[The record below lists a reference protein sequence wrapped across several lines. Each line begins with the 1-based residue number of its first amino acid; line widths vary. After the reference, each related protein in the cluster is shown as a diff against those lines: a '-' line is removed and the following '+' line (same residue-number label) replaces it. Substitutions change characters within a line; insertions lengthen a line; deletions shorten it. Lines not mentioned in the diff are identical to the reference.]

1 MAKKP
6 APRGA
11 SRSRSKPQKSKGE
24 NRLPGWLWLFTGL
37 AAGLFIA
44 FLVNLGEVQST
55 NDVLPQNQV
64 VSTHQDSSNSSDDKD
79 AAQVATKDL
88 PKFDFYAVLPQK
100 EVVLPNEDD
109 IKPESPS
116 TTKTTPKKT
125 GGSATPKA
133 SASADDDNGATYLLQ
148 VGSFRD
154 KHRADRQRAEF
165 TLYGYSVRVQPGALS
180 NGETWYRVMLGPFD
194 SKARLRIAQR
204 KLKSRKVDA
213 LAIKVKK

>member
-11 SRSRSKPQKSKGE
+11 SRSQSKPRKSKGE

-44 FLVNLGEVQST
+44 FLINLGEVQST
-55 NDVLPQNQV
+55 SAMQPQNQV
-64 VSTHQDSSNSSDDKD
+64 VSTHQDSNASADKG
-79 AAQVATKDL
+79 AAQVAKKDL

-109 IKPESPS
+109 IKPESSPS

-125 GGSATPKA
+125 AGSASPKA
-133 SASADDDNGATYLLQ
+133 SSSTDDDNGATYLLQ

>member
-1 MAKKP
+1 MAKKT
-6 APRGA
+6 ARRGA
-11 SRSRSKPQKSKGE
+11 SPNQSKSRKNKGE

-44 FLVNLGEVQST
+44 FLVNLGDVQST
-55 NDVLPQNQV
+55 SGAGSQNQV
-64 VSTHQDSSNSSDDKD
+64 VSTHQDSGSGADKA
-79 AAQVATKDL
+79 AAQVAKKNL

-109 IKPESPS
+109 AKPASHQSATKS
-116 TTKTTPKKT
+116 TSQKTTNDAP
-125 GGSATPKA
+125 AAA
-133 SASADDDNGATYLLQ
+133 SAADDDGATYLLQ

-165 TLYGYSVRVQPGALS
+165 TLYGYKVSVQPGALDS
-180 NGETWYRVMLGPFD
+180 GETWYRVMLGPFD

-204 KLKSRKVDA
+204 KLKSRQIDA
-213 LAIKVKK
+213 LAIKVKR